1 MPNVRRAGLA
11 AALAAAPLALAW
23 RFALVYRHRAGFP
36 RPRPPRATPAILGL
50 PYEDVTVDAP
60 GTTLPA
66 WFIPA
71 RDGAPGPGIVVVH
84 GWESSRSRTLPMAHF
99 LHGAG
104 FHVLTVDVRG
114 HGANPAEELPI
125 SAGEFGTDA
134 AAGFDALLARPEV
147 TVGAI
152 SGHSMGGI
160 GAILAA
166 SVDDRV
172 AAVVMTSSPAGPY
185 RLTRLTFQLAR
196 LPIPDVIAYPL
207 AWWTT
212 RVFLRPRGHAVTD
225 VSAGAAIARYA
236 GPIFLAHGDTDDI
249 VPLSHFRRLERIV
262 RSARVGRRVATPVET
277 MVVEGGRHSWLYE
290 FPAYRGRVARFL
302 ARALGGPYE
311 PDDAAARAVAV
322 PAVRIPEPEDPISAL
337 EHEPGGFRS
346 LAGIVGRPDPAGRRP
361 DDGAVAAL
369 EA

>member
-1 MPNVRRAGLA
+1 MPNVRRAGFA

-36 RPRPPRATPAILGL
+36 KPRPPRATPGIVGL

-71 RDGAPGPGIVVVH
+71 CDGAPGPGILLVH
-84 GWESSRSRTLPMAHF
+84 GWESSRSRTLPMAQF

-114 HGANPAEELPI
+114 HGANPAELLPV

-147 TVGAI
+147 TTGAI

-166 SVDDRV
+166 SLDDRV
-172 AAVVMTSSPAGPY
+172 SAVVMTSSPAGPY
-185 RLTRLTFQLAR
+185 RLTRQTFRLAR
-196 LPIPDVIAYPL
+196 LPLPDPIAYPL
-207 AWWTT
+207 AWLTT
-212 RVFLRPRGHAVTD
+212 RVLLRPRGHAVTA
-225 VSAGAAIARYA
+225 VSAGAAIARYD
-236 GPIFLAHGDTDDI
+236 GPIFLAHGDADDI

-262 RSARVGRRVATPVET
+262 RTARAGRPEAGPVET
-277 MVVEGGRHSWLYE
+277 MVIGEGRHSWLYE
-290 FPAYRGRVARFL
+290 FPDYRARVGRFL
-302 ARALGGPYE
+302 ARALGGPYG
-311 PDDAAARAVAV
+311 PDEAAARAVAV
-322 PAVRIPEPEDPISAL
+322 QAVRIPEPEDPISAL
-337 EHEPGGFRS
+337 EDEPGGFRS
-346 LAGIVGRPDPAGRRP
+346 LVGIVGRPGSADGGSP
-361 DDGAVAAL
+361 DNPIPAL